1 MGNGCLSEAIKKV
14 RNSLKMGNV
23 RPLFVIYVLLLV
35 MLSMGSVSVL
45 EGQKLKSAI
54 VVTDCHGILSVR
66 GVW

>member
-1 MGNGCLSEAIKKV
+1 MSEAIKKV
-14 RNSLKMGNV
+14 RNSLKLVDV

-45 EGQKLKSAI
+45 EGRKLKSAI

>member
-1 MGNGCLSEAIKKV
+1 
-14 RNSLKMGNV
+14 MGNV

-54 VVTDCHGILSVR
+54 VVTDCLGILSVR

>member
-1 MGNGCLSEAIKKV
+1 MSEAIKKV
-14 RNSLKMGNV
+14 RNSLKLVDV